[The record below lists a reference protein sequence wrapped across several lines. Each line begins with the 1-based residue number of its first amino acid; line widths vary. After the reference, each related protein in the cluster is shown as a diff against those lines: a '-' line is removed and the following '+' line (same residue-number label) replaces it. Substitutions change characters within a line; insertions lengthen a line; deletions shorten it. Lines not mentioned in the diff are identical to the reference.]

1 MRFQLL
7 IVLLKHNSAPTMIH
21 QNPAQI
27 FKAQR
32 RGLSETPNHRLHATF
47 NFEDFS
53 DPSRH
58 PFGILSALNDETLEA
73 KQHIERI
80 LPANTVVMIVPLAGA
95 AECQFTGGE
104 VQVIVPGEAF
114 TYYTSQNSMLSV
126 RNPYD
131 ESLINFLYIAFSET
145 IVSDTLLPERYL
157 IAQADLSEKNT
168 FHKLFDAILNSLSV
182 RIGIFGGREEA
193 YYSPTNIGN
202 GVFAFVIAGAFEI
215 QGRLLEERDGMAL
228 WNTGEI
234 DVEALSENA
243 ILLLI
248 EAPLNGMNPN

>member
-1 MRFQLL
+1 
-7 IVLLKHNSAPTMIH
+7 MIH
-21 QNPAQI
+21 QNPAKI

-32 RGLSETPNHRLHATF
+32 RGLAETPDHRLHATF
-47 NFEDFS
+47 NFEDFNE
-53 DPSRH
+53 PSRH
-58 PFGILSALNDETLEA
+58 PFGILSTLNDETLGA
-73 KQHIERI
+73 KQYVDRA
-80 LPANTVVMIVPLAGA
+80 LSANTVVMIVPLAGA
-95 AECQFTGGE
+95 AECQFTGE
-104 VQVIVPGEAF
+104 TAQVVVPGEAF
-114 TYYTSQNSMLSV
+114 TYYASQNSTLSI

-131 ESLINFLYIAFSET
+131 ESLINYLYIVFSET
-145 IVSDTLLPERYL
+145 VISDTLLPERYL
-157 IAQADLSEKNT
+157 IAQADLTEKNT

-193 YYSPTNIGN
+193 YYTPTNIGN

-215 QGRLLEERDGMAL
+215 QGRLLEERDGLAL

-234 DVEALSENA
+234 DMEALSENA